1 MCIRRFAAISFIGL
15 ACSESCLAQDDVVV
29 VTATRVPKRFAELV
43 NDVTVVTRDE
53 IDRAGQSSLA
63 NLLQAVPGVEVTQ
76 AGGFGGAAQVFL
88 RGANAGHTL
97 FLVDGM
103 RVGSAST
110 GLTAIEQLPLEQIER
125 IEVLR
130 GPASSLYGSDAIGG
144 VVQIFTRSGRGN
156 PGANAYAG
164 SGTYDT
170 AELGAGYGY
179 ERERNRFA
187 LQAGAIST
195 SGITA
200 VRNPASSS
208 FNPDADGYRNVNA
221 TGQFAR
227 RLGGEDEI
235 DVRVFHSEGEKHF
248 DSTPRT
254 FDQRL
259 TEDLTAVS
267 AFARNQI
274 ARYWRSNLTVGSS
287 LDDLTSFQSP
297 TSFDVFKTYQR
308 QATWQNDFATPF
320 GLVIGALE
328 HLGEHLSSTTA
339 FPVKDR
345 SVNSQFAAYQAS
357 LDRHQLQASL
367 RRDDNSQ
374 FGGHRTWQLGYGFRF
389 TPRTRAWANVGTAYK
404 APTFNQLYF
413 PGFGNPSLRPEQ
425 SRGYEI
431 GSQFSAQGWQIG
443 AVYYHSGID
452 NLIVNA
458 GVPLAPSNIDKAD
471 IRGVT
476 LTGKAETR
484 GGAAIAGSLDLQEP
498 EDGATHQ
505 LLPRRARRHASLAAS
520 VPAYAGRASA
530 ELIASSERF
539 NDSANAQRMSGYGV
553 LNLAYEQ
560 VLRKEWKW
568 FARINN
574 ATDKRYELIRDFNV
588 PGRTFFFGA
597 RYEEKGF

>member
-1 MCIRRFAAISFIGL
+1 MHFRRFAICFIGF
-15 ACSESCLAQDDVVV
+15 ASSPFSVAQDDVVV

-53 IDRAGQSSLA
+53 LDRAGQSSLA
-63 NLLQAVPGVEVTQ
+63 NVLQAIPGVEVTQ
-76 AGGFGGAAQVFL
+76 NGGFGATAQVFL

-156 PGANAYAG
+156 PGANAFAG
-164 SGTYDT
+164 YGTYNT
-170 AELGAGYGY
+170 GQLGAGYGY
-179 ERERNRFA
+179 ENRGTRFA
-187 LQAGAIST
+187 LQAGTIST

-200 VRNPASSS
+200 VRNPASTS
-208 FNPDADGYRNVNA
+208 FNPDADGYRNVNVS
-221 TGQFAR
+221 GQLAR
-227 RLGGEDEI
+227 SLGGEDE
-235 DVRVFHSEGEKHF
+235 VGLRVFHSEGEKQL
-248 DSTPRT
+248 DATPRT

-267 AFARNQI
+267 AFARNQL

-297 TSFDVFKTYQR
+297 TSMDVFKTHQH
-308 QATWQNDFATPF
+308 QATWQNDFATRL
-320 GLVIGALE
+320 GLVIASLE
-328 HLGEHLSSTTA
+328 HLGEHVSGTTP

-345 SVNSQFAAYQAS
+345 SVDSLFAGYQAT
-357 LDRHQLQASL
+357 LARHQLQASL

-374 FGGHRTWQLGYGFRF
+374 FGGYRTWQLGYGFRF
-389 TPRTRAWANVGTAYK
+389 TPATRAWANVGTAYK

-425 SRGYEI
+425 SRGFEI
-431 GSQFSAQGWQIG
+431 GSQYVAQRLQLG
-443 AVYYHSGID
+443 AVYYRSKID

-484 GGAAIAGSLDLQEP
+484 GGAAIAGSLDLQQP
-498 EDGATHQ
+498 EDGTTHK

-520 VPAYAGRASA
+520 VPAFAGRASA
-530 ELIASSERF
+530 EMIASSERY
-539 NDSANAQRMSGYGV
+539 NDSANAQRMAGYGV

-560 VLRKEWKW
+560 ALRRQWKW

-574 ATDKRYELIRDFNV
+574 ATDKRYELVRDFNV